1 MKKLV
6 LALAVAAAVLCACTK
21 AENPTGEGRKAVKFT
36 VENLGTFTLRSATLG
51 IGEAGC
57 SNVGIYA
64 ATLGANNVQAT
75 VSGSTLTPATPIYWG
90 VGQTTATQF
99 VARYP
104 HANDG
109 TINGTY
115 TISADQ
121 SAADDFT
128 YHANLMSAVQS
139 ATPDPGTVAFNF
151 THPFAKVVVNV
162 TNNLG
167 ADAVAS
173 VVLQN
178 IRQTASSLDMT
189 TAPATTTINNEVA
202 AVNVTA
208 YSVSATQFAMI
219 VLPQAVNENMN
230 IVVTTTLG
238 SVYTFRITNAEYN
251 FLAGKI
257 STAAVTLNPIGG
269 GANNR
274 VQVGAMTFTTTD
286 WTDGAATTIGTV
298 GDPSLGAYMQ
308 IGGTLFTDDD
318 ADAVEAGTLNA
329 WGKWYNMTY
338 SAANTWT
345 ITVNYR
351 ESMADDE
358 GGKGFLI
365 RTSDEAEYYK
375 MYDGSENIGND
386 PYVLYTENA
395 DHHKNVRLVS
405 ATGKYTITYNS
416 STHAVSVAAAE

>member
-6 LALAVAAAVLCACTK
+6 LALAVAAAALCACTK
-21 AENPTGEGRKAVKFT
+21 AEGTLGNEGRKAVKFT

-57 SNVGIYA
+57 SSVGIYA

-75 VSGSTLTPATPIYWG
+75 VSGSALTPASTIYWG
-90 VGQTTATQF
+90 VGQTTSTQF

-104 HANDG
+104 YHESA
-109 TINGTY
+109 TINGAY
-115 TISADQ
+115 TIPADQ
-121 SAADDFT
+121 HESDEFS
-128 YHANLMSAVQS
+128 YHANFMTAVQS
-139 ATPDPGTVAFNF
+139 ASPDPGTVAFNF

-162 TNNLG
+162 TNNLS

-173 VVLQN
+173 VVLESVK
-178 IRQTASSLDMT
+178 QTADELDLT
-189 TAPATTTINNEVA
+189 TAPATPDLSDAT
-202 AVNVTA
+202 VNVTA
-208 YSVSATQFAMI
+208 CNTAANEYSMI
-219 VLPQAVNENMN
+219 IMPQAATASMH

-238 SVYTFRITNAEYN
+238 SVYTFAITNPSYN

-257 STAAVTLNPIGG
+257 ATAAVTLDPIGG

-274 VQVGAMTFTTTD
+274 VAVGAMTFTTTD
-286 WTDGAATTIGTV
+286 WTNGDATTIGTV
-298 GDPSLGAYMQ
+298 GDPSLGAYLQ

-351 ESMADDE
+351 ESMAGDE

-365 RTSDEAEYYK
+365 RTSDETVYYK

-386 PYVLYTENA
+386 PYQLYPEDGT
-395 DHHKNVRLVS
+395 HHKNVRLAS
-405 ATGKYTITYNS
+405 ATGKYIITFNS
-416 STHAVSVAAAE
+416 SSNNISVEAVL

>member
-6 LALAVAAAVLCACTK
+6 LALAVAAAALCACTK

-51 IGEAGC
+51 IGESGC

-64 ATLGANNVQAT
+64 ADLGANNVQAT
-75 VSGSTLTPATPIYWG
+75 VSGSALTPASPIYWG
-90 VGQTTATQF
+90 VGQTISTQF

-104 HANDG
+104 YYDG
-109 TINGTY
+109 ATIDGAY
-115 TISADQ
+115 TIPANQQ
-121 SAADDFT
+121 SSDEFS
-128 YHANLMSAVQS
+128 YHANFMSAVQS
-139 ATPDPGTVAFNF
+139 ASPDPGTVAFNF

-162 TNNLG
+162 TNNLS

-173 VVLQN
+173 VVLESVK
-178 IRQTASSLDMT
+178 QTATTLNLT
-189 TAPATTTINNEVA
+189 TAPATPTLSDAT
-202 AVNVTA
+202 VNVTA
-208 YSVSATQFAMI
+208 CNTAANSYSMI
-219 VLPQAVNENMN
+219 IMPQAATASMN
-230 IVVTTTLG
+230 IVVTTLLG
-238 SVYTFRITNAEYN
+238 SVYTFRITNADYN

-257 STAAVTLNPIGG
+257 ATAAVTLDPIGG
-269 GANNR
+269 GSNNR
-274 VQVGAMTFTTTD
+274 VQVGAMSFTTTD
-286 WTDGAATTIGTV
+286 WSDGAATTIDTV
-298 GDPSLGAYMQ
+298 GDPTLGAYMQ

-338 SAANTWT
+338 SAENTWT

-365 RTSDEAEYYK
+365 RTSNETTYYK
-375 MYDGSENIGND
+375 MYNGSDNIGSD
-386 PYVLYTENA
+386 PYELYPENGT
-395 DHHKNVRLVS
+395 HSKNVRLES
-405 ATGKYTITYNS
+405 ASGKFTITFNS
-416 STHAVSVAAAE
+416 SNNEVSVAAAL